1 MSERTN
7 ERDVGVGG
15 ETSALNFRED
25 THTGGTNER
34 TNERRRAF
42 LFHIRTVLGSGED
55 KFGETHRGHKP
66 GRQAGIPVAAG
77 WVKCA
82 RIRGDA
88 ARECGSHVMIAAEN
102 IRLEHIPLTHSSV
115 VSRINN
121 AR

>member
-66 GRQAGIPVAAG
+66 GRQAGRLPVALWLG
-77 WVKCA
+77 EMRTHTRRRSQGVRKPCNDC
-82 RIRGDA
+82 RG
-88 ARECGSHVMIAAEN
+88 
-102 IRLEHIPLTHSSV
+102 EHS
-115 VSRINN
+115 
-121 AR
+121 A